1 MSLLSSVTVRDHPEV
16 RSPQRSKVQD
26 LKQSNVRI
34 LIDYRP
40 ALHQPT
46 GVGEHTRNLS
56 RAIAA
61 EGSYRD
67 VSVTIFSSS
76 LRHRLPPETLDNA
89 HVVDRRIPVRCLN
102 WLWHNVEWPSI
113 ELLAGQ
119 YDVVHSPH
127 PLMIPSRHAACFVTI
142 HDLYFLNHPD
152 HTSAEIRSDYPALAE
167 QHATRA
173 DGVIVPSR
181 YTASLVNKQLGIP
194 MERIILCANGAPT
207 WTPRSTPAYKGH
219 ILFVGS
225 IEPRKNLPTLLRAY
239 RSLINHRP
247 DTPELVL
254 AGQISQ
260 AGLDE
265 LKELEV
271 SSLNNKVRVLGYVSR
286 DQCYKLYRRASM
298 VVLPSLDEGFGLPA
312 LEAMTVGVPVVAAN
326 RGALPETVGDAG
338 TLVDPED
345 ENAIEASMA
354 RILDDRQYADRNVA
368 RGLIQAQ
375 AYNWDKSARILLAAY
390 ESAVRRRRGL

>member
-1 MSLLSSVTVRDHPEV
+1 MSLLSSVTVRDHPDV
-16 RSPQRSKVQD
+16 GSPQPSEVQD

-46 GVGEHTRNLS
+46 GVGEHTHNLS
-56 RAIAA
+56 QAIAA
-61 EGSYRD
+61 EGSCRD

-76 LRHRLPPETLDNA
+76 LRHRLSPNTVDNA

-113 ELLAGQ
+113 ELLAGH

-127 PLMIPSRHAACFVTI
+127 PLMIPSRQAACFVTI

-167 QHATRA
+167 QHAKRA
-173 DGVIVPSR
+173 DGVIVPSQ
-181 YTASLVNKQLGIP
+181 YTASLVSKQLGIP
-194 MERIILCANGAPT
+194 MKRIILCTNGAPA
-207 WTPRSTPAYKGH
+207 WRPRSAPAYKGH

-239 RSLINHRP
+239 RSLANHRA

-254 AGQISQ
+254 AGQISPT
-260 AGLDE
+260 GIDE
-265 LKELEV
+265 LKELEA
-271 SSLNNKVRVLGYVSR
+271 SPLNNKVRVLGYVSR
-286 DQCYKLYRRASM
+286 DQCYDLYRRASM

-345 ENAIEASMA
+345 ESAIEASMA
-354 RILDDRQYADRNVA
+354 RILDDRQYADRSVA
-368 RGLIQAQ
+368 RGLIQSQ